1 MPAPEL
7 TVLDRTVLDRFGAH
21 LSGELGRSPHT
32 VRGYLA
38 DLRSLQGFLAEG
50 GPPPETPV
58 GGATGRGED
67 GGVEG
72 GPAPKTSEGS
82 GGQGYG
88 FEDLDVLL
96 VRGWLARSR
105 DEGISRASLSRRVA
119 AVRALTRFL
128 HREGV
133 LESDPGPRLV
143 APAQQRA
150 LPSVL
155 DEEQAASALSQGSAE
170 TPVDLR
176 RRAVVELLYATGVRV
191 AELCALDLGDVD
203 RARDTVRVLGKGA
216 KERTVPVGTPA
227 LDALD
232 AWLTG
237 GRPELAT
244 SASGGALLLGAR
256 GGRLG
261 VRQAREDV
269 HAHLRAAGVDG
280 APHGLRHSA
289 ATHLLNGGADLRS
302 VQEFLGHA
310 SPRSTQI
317 YTHVS
322 VERLRDTYRQAH
334 PRA

>member
-1 MPAPEL
+1 M
-7 TVLDRTVLDRFGAH
+7 LDRFAAH

-38 DLRSLQGFLAEG
+38 DLRSLLAFLE
-50 GPPPETPV
+50 EN
-58 GGATGRGED
+58 
-67 GGVEG
+67 
-72 GPAPKTSEGS
+72 
-82 GGQGYG
+82 GYRV
-88 FEDLDVLL
+88 EDLDVLL
-96 VRGWLARSR
+96 VRGWLSRSR
-105 DEGISRASLSRRVA
+105 DAGAGRATVSRRVA
-119 AVRALTRFL
+119 AVRALTRYL

-133 LESDPGPRLV
+133 LAADPGPRLSG
-143 APAQQRA
+143 PSQRRS
-150 LPSVL
+150 LPTVL
-155 DEEQAASALSQGSAE
+155 DEGQAAAALSRPPGDA
-170 TPVDLR
+170 PLDLR
-176 RRAVVELLYATGVRV
+176 RRAVVEVLYATGVRV
-191 AELCALDLGDVD
+191 AELCALDLADVD
-203 RARDTVRVLGKGA
+203 RERDTVRVLGKGA
-216 KERTVPVGTPA
+216 KERTVPVGAPA

-232 AWLTG
+232 AWLSG
-237 GRPELAT
+237 GRPEMAS
-244 SASGGALLLGAR
+244 SAGGAALFVGAR

-269 HAHLRAAGVDG
+269 HAYLRAAGADG

-322 VERLRDTYRQAH
+322 VERLRDTYRRAH

>member
-1 MPAPEL
+1 M
-7 TVLDRTVLDRFGAH
+7 LDRFAAH
-21 LSGELGRSPHT
+21 LSAELGRSPHT

-38 DLRSLQGFLAEG
+38 DLRSLLSFLE
-50 GPPPETPV
+50 
-58 GGATGRGED
+58 
-67 GGVEG
+67 
-72 GPAPKTSEGS
+72 
-82 GGQGYG
+82 QNGYRV
-88 FEDLDVLL
+88 EDLDVLL
-96 VRGWLARSR
+96 VRGWL
-105 DEGISRASLSRRVA
+105 SRARDAGASRATVARRVA
-119 AVRALTRFL
+119 AVRAFTRYL

-133 LESDPGPRLV
+133 LAADPGPRLSG
-143 APAQQRA
+143 PSQQRS
-150 LPSVL
+150 LPTVL
-155 DEEQAASALSQGSAE
+155 DERQAATALAQPPGD
-170 TPVDLR
+170 TPTDLR
-176 RRAVVELLYATGVRV
+176 RRAVVEMLYATGVRV
-191 AELCALDLGDVD
+191 AELCALDLADVD
-203 RARDTVRVLGKGA
+203 RERDTVRVLGKGA
-216 KERTVPVGTPA
+216 KERTVPVGRPA

-232 AWLTG
+232 AWLSG
-237 GRPELAT
+237 GRPEMA
-244 SASGGALLLGAR
+244 APAGGAALFVGAR

-269 HAHLRAAGVDG
+269 HAYLRAAGADG